1 MPQTVVHL
9 PEMALTL
16 VRRVTARLPYNH
28 FLFRASPAVT
38 KHEVR
43 EYLEKVYD
51 VRVARVTT
59 SVSLGKVRRV
69 PGKNRMFRKLPDY
82 KRVMVRLADDAT
94 GLAPEAAGA
103 GAAAEGGALR

>member
-1 MPQTVVHL
+1 
-9 PEMALTL
+9 
-16 VRRVTARLPYNH
+16 
-28 FLFRASPAVT
+28 
-38 KHEVR
+38 VR

-59 SVSLGKVRRV
+59 SVSLGKTRRV

-94 GLAPEAAGA
+94 YLAAAA
-103 GAAAEGGALR
+103 PTQAPAAEGLR